1 VNSVGPLQV
10 AEWTGFLAAQLFNA
24 GAAAVAHVPA
34 WLPGV
39 NIPRET
45 VWLRR
50 LLILESIAP
59 VPGSAAASVRLDLA
73 TLTVCL
79 HRHVFCTRPGAL
91 PFSATLGNLSADGV
105 SSKHM

>member
-1 VNSVGPLQV
+1 MNRACSLQV

-59 VPGSAAASVRLDLA
+59 VPGSAAASVRLGLA
-73 TLTVCL
+73 ILTGSL
-79 HRHVFCTRPGAL
+79 H
-91 PFSATLGNLSADGV
+91 
-105 SSKHM
+105 